1 MTPLEYGLIKQNI
14 VYISKYFAKYVIGS
28 GISINCIS
36 PGGVFDNQNKSF
48 VKNYSKLTNLRGMM
62 FKTDFNKII
71 EFLINSQ
78 PLKITGQ
85 NFIIDDGFSL

>member
-1 MTPLEYGLIKQNI
+1 M
-14 VYISKYFAKYVIGS
+14 S
-28 GISINCIS
+28 
-36 PGGVFDNQNKSF
+36 
-48 VKNYSKLTNLRGMM
+48 
-62 FKTDFNKII
+62 KTDFNKII